1 MMLRICV
8 VGSNQD
14 PSKPVSMSL
23 YIAHRACTAF
33 AGKDL
38 GRNCMQT
45 LTDTDGLNLSQPFV
59 LANNRSSAYDGEFVL
74 LKVKLQFATD
84 QQQF

>member
-33 AGKDL
+33 AGNIK
-38 GRNCMQT
+38 T
-45 LTDTDGLNLSQPFV
+45 L
-59 LANNRSSAYDGEFVL
+59 AEIACRR
-74 LKVKLQFATD
+74 
-84 QQQF
+84 